1 MSAPAERGVAVP
13 EDRSPYEAVTALL
26 RTVAAHSET
35 LRSEEAVLQKI
46 LELRGPQWH
55 EYLSTIARAHHSIFY
70 YQLQQLYEFGVDH
83 VPAGVQQDL
92 CFRSGQQFTDA
103 LFGESF
109 HPLFQVG
116 LARPGT
122 FQRTIVDMVRSYL
135 RRYSGD
141 KYSLEAEYR
150 SDEITLT
157 LRYTAADRIRA
168 YLDQY
173 ALDWTR
179 SLRHSFS
186 FIAGAVEGFV
196 SRLIANYD
204 SSGFHLEIGADSG
217 RMRVPIR
224 EGDRFAYD
232 KLIHVLIGQIQ
243 ALEQRK
249 RSEVEDERLES
260 RLILGSS
267 LMREK
272 WELIQRAGRSDE
284 LILLRGESGTGKSFM
299 ARRIHEL
306 SHRRDQPFVEVALT
320 SDVGSDN
327 LIQSD
332 LFGHEKGAFTGAT
345 EQKQGLFSL
354 ANGGTLF
361 LDEIGDASPELQSK
375 LLRVVESSTFRRLGG
390 VKEMK
395 VDVRLIMA
403 TNRDLEAMVAAGT
416 FRKDLYY
423 RINVIPV
430 GLPALRERR
439 EDVPALAEFL
449 LARAQAGAKGPRRE
463 LSAALLERLGDHPWP
478 GNIRE
483 LDHALK
489 YAVAMGQGREIGL
502 RDLPDSVGRSLQAPL
517 AATAAAAPAN
527 GASASRDAVIDVEN
541 LRRFVRASNAVEMGA
556 SAAPAGYPAH
566 ISAAKRV
573 WLSVLIDELRGD
585 LSLIAQFWDRSS
597 EKTLRNLIRELGL
610 AEELAQAHVRARM
623 KR

>member
-1 MSAPAERGVAVP
+1 MPAPAESGVAPP
-13 EDRSPYEAVTALL
+13 EDRSPYEAVSALL
-26 RTVAAHSET
+26 RTVAAHSQT
-35 LRSEEAVLQKI
+35 LKSEEAVLAKI
-46 LELRGPQWH
+46 LELRGPHWH

-70 YQLQQLYEFGVDH
+70 YQLQQLYEFGIDQ
-83 VPAGVQQDL
+83 VPAPVQPDL
-92 CFRSGQQFTDA
+92 CFLSGQQFTEN

-109 HPLFQVG
+109 YPLLQVA
-116 LARPGT
+116 LARPGA
-122 FQRTIVDMVRSYL
+122 FQSTIVDMVGSYL

-141 KYSLEAEYR
+141 KYAVEADYHR
-150 SDEITLT
+150 DGITLT
-157 LRYTAADRIRA
+157 LRYTEADRIRG

-173 ALDWTR
+173 GLDRTR
-179 SLRHSFS
+179 CLQNSFS
-186 FIAGAVEGFV
+186 FIAGAIEGFV
-196 SRLIANYD
+196 SRLIADYD
-204 SSGFHLEIGADSG
+204 SAGFRLEIGAESG
-217 RMRVPIR
+217 RLRVPIR

-243 ALEQRK
+243 ALEQKK

-361 LDEIGDASPELQSK
+361 LDEIGDASPELQAK

-403 TNRDLEAMVAAGT
+403 TNRDLEAMVEAGT

-463 LSAALLERLGDHPWP
+463 LAPALLERLGDHAWP

-489 YAVAMGQGREIGL
+489 YAVAMSSGKEIGL
-502 RDLPDSVGRSLQAPL
+502 GDLPDSVRKSLQSPAPL
-517 AATAAAAPAN
+517 AGGAAAQN
-527 GASASRDAVIDVEN
+527 GGDGASIIDVEG
-541 LRRFVRASNAVEMGA
+541 LRRLVRSSNAVAMGA
-556 SAAPAGYPAH
+556 SAAPAEFPAH

-573 WLSVLIDELRGD
+573 WLSILIDELRGD

-610 AEELAQAHVRARM
+610 AEQLAQAHVRARM